1 MSAWLAAKTHK
12 RPTGVRHRW
21 LTSHAGM
28 LIMEAPM
35 RDDENA
41 SSARGKARG
50 AFYSKLPDEDAWF
63 DPLYSLQEA
72 QIEEETEEGRRK
84 AEIWHIFEA
93 W

>member
-1 MSAWLAAKTHK
+1 
-12 RPTGVRHRW
+12 
-21 LTSHAGM
+21 M
-28 LIMEAPM
+28 LIMEAP

-50 AFYSKLPDEDAWF
+50 AFYSKLADEDAWF